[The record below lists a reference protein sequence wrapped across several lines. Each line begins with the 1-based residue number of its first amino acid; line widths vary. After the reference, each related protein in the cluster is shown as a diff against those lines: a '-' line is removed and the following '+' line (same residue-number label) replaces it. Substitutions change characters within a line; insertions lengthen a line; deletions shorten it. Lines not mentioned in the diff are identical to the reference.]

1 MDIHLTRLRTRFTI
15 SEEEEQVIRG
25 LADGEEEHGPD
36 RTIVRAMQEQKES
49 RILLSGLT
57 GRHKGLRN
65 GTRQITELNIP
76 GDPIDV
82 HSFTLKRLDHDIVS
96 FSRCRLARIP
106 HERLWDM
113 TDRHPR
119 LALIYWF
126 GTNLDAAIHRE
137 WELSLGRRQ
146 ALGRMA
152 HLFCETRERM
162 DAVGLADGHSFEFPL
177 NQNELGECLGLTAV
191 HVNRTLQ
198 QLRERE
204 LCDLRDGRV
213 VIADLGA
220 LQALAE
226 FDPGYLY
233 LGPQQL

>member
-25 LADGEEEHGPD
+25 LADSEEEHGPD

-82 HSFTLKRLDHDIVS
+82 HSFTLKRLDHDIVT

-162 DAVGLADGHSFEFPL
+162 DAVGLADGHSFDFPL
-177 NQNELGECLGLTAV
+177 NQNELGES
-191 HVNRTLQ
+191 TL
-198 QLRERE
+198 R
-204 LCDLRDGRV
+204 
-213 VIADLGA
+213 
-220 LQALAE
+220 
-226 FDPGYLY
+226 
-233 LGPQQL
+233 